1 MTKEAIKEVGK
12 LFFDVAKIVFA
23 VAIVTPLVKGGEVE
37 LIPLFFVAEVIL
49 IGLYLINKGTQDE

>member
-37 LIPLFFVAEVIL
+37 VIPLFFVVEVVL